1 LIFSNNFNIFLL
13 FPKNFWH
20 TFYIVINN
28 KFNIITLKSEIMG
41 NKTNGLLALL
51 GIGALAYWKYKKS
64 TPEQQQAV
72 KDKINSAKDNL
83 NKWGNDLKDK
93 ANEVASQ
100 AQSKFDEAKTKVEDS
115 ASNI

>member
-1 LIFSNNFNIFLL
+1 
-13 FPKNFWH
+13 
-20 TFYIVINN
+20 
-28 KFNIITLKSEIMG
+28 MG

-51 GIGALAYWKYKKS
+51 GLGALAYWKYKKS

-72 KDKINSAKDNL
+72 KDKINNAKDNL

-100 AQSKFDEAKTKVEDS
+100 VQTKVDEAKTKVEDT
-115 ASNI
+115 NI

>member
-1 LIFSNNFNIFLL
+1 
-13 FPKNFWH
+13 
-20 TFYIVINN
+20 
-28 KFNIITLKSEIMG
+28 MG

-51 GIGALAYWKYKKS
+51 GLGALAYWKYKKS

-72 KDKINSAKDNL
+72 KDKINNAKDNL

-100 AQSKFDEAKTKVEDS
+100 VQNKVEDVKTKAQDS
-115 ASNI
+115 APNM

>member
-1 LIFSNNFNIFLL
+1 
-13 FPKNFWH
+13 
-20 TFYIVINN
+20 
-28 KFNIITLKSEIMG
+28 MG

-51 GIGALAYWKYKKS
+51 GLGALAYWKYKKS

-83 NKWGNDLKDK
+83 NKWGNDIKNK

-100 AQSKFDEAKTKVEDS
+100 VQDKVDETKAKVQDS
-115 ASNI
+115 NF